1 MRDYLIFDAEIKHGV
16 ITDNNPAK
24 PGYTYASGWQDYK
37 GMGIACVCAFDTAA
51 NRFRVF
57 TETNLDALQDLIDT
71 HTIVSFNGKRFDVPL
86 LEANGVGARYNSDG
100 DEIPHIDLA
109 ELIWRAAGIPAD
121 EHPKGMGLDAI
132 CRANNIP
139 GKTGNAADAPQQWQ
153 DGHHGRVIDY
163 CLGDIESTLRLFDLI
178 TLNGGIRDPRTGEWL
193 TVRVPA

>member
-1 MRDYLIFDAEIKHGV
+1 
-16 ITDNNPAK
+16 
-24 PGYTYASGWQDYK
+24 
-37 GMGIACVCAFDTAA
+37 MGIACVCAFDTAA

-71 HTIVSFNGKRFDVPL
+71 HNLVSFNGKRFDVPL
-86 LEANGVGARYNSDG
+86 FEANGVAARYNSDG

-109 ELIWRAAGIPAD
+109 ELIWRAAGIPAG

-163 CLGDIESTLRLFDLI
+163 CLGDIESTLRLFDLVA
-178 TLNGGIRDPRTGEWL
+178 LNGGIRDPRTGEWL
-193 TVRVPA
+193 TVQVPA